1 MIPLSASERAVRHT
15 ARRPLP
21 LLFAALCAVF
31 VSATPSNAQAPAA
44 PSAASAG
51 PAGAASAP
59 SAAPARA
66 LTSVTG
72 RVVRDGK
79 GVPGASVEL
88 HRVASDT
95 SGRVGATATGADG
108 VFTFRLPPPDPNAKF
123 SVFFATAMVDGVRY
137 FGPALHPSDPGARY
151 EIAAFDTTSAAAA
164 VDSLTVGRRD
174 VILVPGTRGAWDVAE
189 VVHVQ
194 NPLRRT
200 VVGPGGKPVF
210 GVRIPAGA
218 TDFQTERPLT
228 GAGPGAEDLMLVG
241 DRVVAAVP
249 ITPGGRD
256 MLFRYR
262 LPAGTDPLAIP
273 LSHSTD
279 TLTLYVRQPA
289 PGVSV
294 AGLAKA
300 DTFSAEGDTYL
311 RYTGTALRPDARV
324 TVQWSA
330 PGMGIDP
337 RLLAG
342 VLAGLVLLAGAWFA
356 LRRRPAAV

>member
-1 MIPLSASERAVRHT
+1 MRHT

-21 LLFAALCAVF
+21 LLFAVLCAALA
-31 VSATPSNAQAPAA
+31 SAPAAAQAPAPAQAPAA
-44 PSAASAG
+44 S
-51 PAGAASAP
+51 
-59 SAAPARA
+59 APARA
-66 LTSVTG
+66 SMTG
-72 RVVRDGK
+72 RVVREGR

-95 SGRVGATATGADG
+95 SGRVAVTASGPDGA
-108 VFTFRLPPPDPNAKF
+108 FTFRLPPQDPNARF

-137 FGPALHPSDPGARY
+137 FGPALHPSDPGATY
-151 EIAAFDTTSAAAA
+151 EIAAYDTTSAPAA
-164 VDSLTVGRRD
+164 VNSLTVGRRD

-189 VVHVQ
+189 VVHVE
-194 NPLRRT
+194 NPSRRT
-200 VVGPGGKPVF
+200 VVGQGGKPVF
-210 GVRIPAGA
+210 GVRLPDGA
-218 TDFQTERPLT
+218 TDFQTERPMT
-228 GAGPGAEDLMLVG
+228 GSGPDAQDLMLVG

-262 LPAGTDPLAIP
+262 LPQGSRTLAFPLTHA
-273 LSHSTD
+273 TD

-289 PGVSV
+289 PGVAV

-311 RYTGTALRPDARV
+311 RYTGTSMRPDSRV
-324 TVQWSA
+324 TLTWRA

-356 LRRRPAAV
+356 LRRRPARA